1 MSELPKDTLGFEMD
15 AAGHPLP
22 PTGGG
27 LERKPTTTPA
37 RIAPLPNLPVFH
49 KLTGRKAV
57 VVGGSQGALW
67 KAELLAAA
75 GANVLV
81 LAGHEAAA
89 KLFDGLAATVLP
101 RGWQPQ
107 DLDGAALAVAD
118 LADRAEAERFV
129 AAARA
134 AGAPV
139 NVIDRTELCDFT
151 FGTIVNRAPVVIA
164 ISTDGGAPTLGQ
176 AIRARIESVLPL
188 GLSGWA
194 KAALRWRPQ
203 VKARLADF
211 ADRRRFWQ
219 AFASL
224 AWTQADRAPD
234 DADRENLLRSISAAK
249 GRGKVTLVGA
259 GPGDPELLTLKAVR
273 ALQTATI
280 ILYDD
285 LVGPEILELARRE
298 ATRIAVGKTGHGPS
312 VRQSE
317 ICERIV
323 ALAEAGETVVRLK
336 GGDPLIFGRA
346 TEEVDA
352 CRAAGIEVAIVPG
365 ISAAQGAAAALGVS
379 LTERMQAR
387 RVQYV
392 TGHGADGKLPRDLDW
407 AAIADPIATTAVYM
421 PRRTLAEF
429 AREAMAH
436 GLAAGTPAVAVASAT
451 LPAQQHVAGRLADLP
466 GLVPSLAPG
475 APVIVLLGAVVGDLP
490 AAVPQV
496 AASAA

>member
-1 MSELPKDTLGFEMD
+1 MNRTAETV
-15 AAGHPLP
+15 
-22 PTGGG
+22 
-27 LERKPTTTPA
+27 PA

-49 KLTGRKAV
+49 KLAGRKAV
-57 VVGGSQGALW
+57 VAGGSQGALW

-75 GANVLV
+75 GAEVLV

-89 KLFDGLAATVLP
+89 RLFDGLAATVLP
-101 RGWQPQ
+101 RGWEEG

-118 LADRAEAERFV
+118 LSNRGEAERFV
-129 AAARA
+129 SAARA

-139 NVIDRTELCDFT
+139 NIIDRTELCDFT

-188 GLSGWA
+188 GLSAWA
-194 KAALRWRPQ
+194 SAALRWRPQ
-203 VKARLADF
+203 VKRRLAEF

-219 AFASL
+219 GFAAL
-224 AWTQADRAPD
+224 AWEQADRAPTE
-234 DADRENLLRSISAAK
+234 ADREKLLRSISAAGK
-249 GRGKVTLVGA
+249 SGKVILVGA
-259 GPGDPELLTLKAVR
+259 GPGDPELLTLKAMR
-273 ALQTATI
+273 ALQTATV

-298 ATRIAVGKTGHGPS
+298 AVRIAVGKTGHGPS

-346 TEEVDA
+346 TEEIDA
-352 CRAAGIEVAIVPG
+352 CRAAGIEVAIIPG
-365 ISAAQGAAAALGVS
+365 ISAAQGAAASLGFS
-379 LTERMQAR
+379 LTERMNAR

-407 AAIADPIATTAVYM
+407 AAIADPVATTAIYM
-421 PRRTLAEF
+421 PRATLAEF
-429 AREAMAH
+429 VREAMAH
-436 GLAAGTPAVAVASAT
+436 GLAAGTPAIAIASAT
-451 LPAQQHVAGRLADLP
+451 RPEQDHVAGRLEDLP
-466 GLVPSLAPG
+466 ALASELAPG
-475 APVIVLLGAVVGDLP
+475 APVLVILGAVGRNVP
-490 AAVPQV
+490 AAIPAA